1 MPTDVSKK
9 LSKAL
14 ADIRNTFISS
24 KDYSPIDNA
33 IDKSIAKL
41 TISDLNSNTLNY
53 SETMKKYMTQNIDS
67 SSITKDITTNILQ
80 SPDVIARFARYSN
93 AEEVIYNISQCAR
106 ALKVLS
112 SGILSPDNITKSS
125 LNILVTDKSESE
137 ETKEILSN
145 LKIINKELKIED
157 YLDTIITETLKYG
170 DKFLEFCSYKSE
182 EVPLTQS
189 LYLEEMALY
198 EMGNIEEEPKIQEM
212 PVHRI
217 VYEEYDYKH
226 MDDNGNP
233 KVKKISKNVSLKLVE
248 YVDTDKKNLSLTE
261 KVNKKKKN
269 EDIFKNIEEL
279 RIIQHDPTHIV
290 KLQSERFKVC
300 LGYLVLPDGFGADG
314 GGSGLG
320 MMSATG
326 IMQGGSAGAQIASGL
341 QNDLYMGVDAL
352 YVDLVKL
359 IKRHVNNS
367 DLKVNKKE
375 MKDLLARLVKDLD
388 DESNKKDIKIRYVP
402 PERMEHFHI
411 NERINFPYGEGI
423 FEKTMHSAKE
433 LIAIKT
439 AITVRRIT
447 DSVDKRVIYIESNM
461 PRNSRNMITLLRE
474 ALRKRKFSMNN
485 LSNISSIPSMM
496 TNFEDYIIT
505 SKNGKRHVEFDTIP
519 TTSRIADITE
529 ELKFFRDELVSSLDV
544 PPAFI
549 GIEENINGKSTLAHE
564 SALFAET
571 ILSYQ
576 KIFNRHIFKM
586 FNSIHKLL
594 YNENIPDCITITL
607 PAPKMLYISVE
618 AEHFETVARL
628 LELSNTLGVDKET
641 LKKRYL
647 PLDWEQEED
656 AKIKSQLDKRGNPT
670 EKGDDD
676 GLLGGGYAGM
686 GGMGMGA
693 GMPVSGGI
701 V

>member
-14 ADIRNTFISS
+14 ADIRNTFISAT
-24 KDYSPIDNA
+24 DYSPIDNA

-53 SETMKKYMTQNIDS
+53 SETMKKYMTQNIDT

-80 SPDVIARFARYSN
+80 SPDVIARFSRYSN

-125 LNILVTDKSESE
+125 LNILVADKSDSE
-137 ETKEILSN
+137 ETKEILNN

-157 YLDTIITETLKYG
+157 YLDNIITETLKYG

-189 LYLEEMALY
+189 LYLEEQALY
-198 EMGNIEEEPKIQEM
+198 EVGKANKPVEQEM
-212 PVHRI
+212 PTHKI
-217 VYEEYDYKH
+217 VYEEYDFRK

-233 KVKKISKNVSLKLVE
+233 GIKKITKNLKLNLVE
-248 YVDTDKKNLSLTE
+248 YVDKDKKTFSLNE
-261 KVNKKKKN
+261 KANKKKEN
-269 EDIFKNIEEL
+269 IFQNIEEL

-290 KLQSERFKVC
+290 KLQSDRFKVC
-300 LGYLVLPDGFGADG
+300 LGYLVLPDGFGGD

-320 MMSATG
+320 MMSASG

-341 QNDLYMGVDAL
+341 ANDLYMGVDAL
-352 YVDLVKL
+352 YIDLVKL

-388 DESNKKDIKIRYVP
+388 NDSNSKEVKIRYVP

-411 NERINFPYGEGI
+411 NERINFPYGEGV

-447 DSVDKRVIYIESNM
+447 DSVDKRVIYIETNM

-519 TTSRIADITE
+519 TTSRISDITE

-576 KIFNRHIFKM
+576 KVFNRHIFKM

-607 PAPKMLYISVE
+607 PPPKMLYISVE
-618 AEHFETVARL
+618 AEHFDTVARL
-628 LELSNTLGVDKET
+628 LELSNTLGVDRET

-656 AKIKSQLDKRGNPT
+656 AKVKTLLDKRGNPT
-670 EKGDDD
+670 EKGEDD
-676 GLLGGGYAGM
+676 GLMGGGYGGM
-686 GGMGMGA
+686 AGMGMGA